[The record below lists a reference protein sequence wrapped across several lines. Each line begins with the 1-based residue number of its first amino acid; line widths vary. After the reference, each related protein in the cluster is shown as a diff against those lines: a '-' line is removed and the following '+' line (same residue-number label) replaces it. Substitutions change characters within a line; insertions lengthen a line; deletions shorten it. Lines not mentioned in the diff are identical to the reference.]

1 MNIAEF
7 TGQIFRIKSV
17 EEFNAL
23 ALQAFE
29 YQRENCAIYRQY
41 LELTGRIHFTPKS
54 PFEIPFLPIR
64 LFKTQDVVTPLST
77 SSQKI
82 QSTCSSCTTTAPNA
96 QGVPILRTP
105 QAKKAQNAQGVPVL
119 RTPQAPNTASSVPIV
134 PKIRTLSTKT
144 AQNAPIVPKIRT
156 LGTKT
161 AQNAPIVPKIR
172 TLGTPITFTSS
183 ATTGMVPS
191 HHIVQDISIYEQSF
205 RNAFHHFYG
214 EDFNLLALLPSY
226 LEREGSSLVYMA
238 DYLIK
243 EAQQKG
249 NTGGFFLYNHSEL
262 LSTLQTLSEKNTSTL
277 KETLNNSPVSKLS
290 NNQRIATGRT
300 EAPTGLSVADKL
312 NKNDTVGKNQKTIL
326 LGVSFALLDFATFIK
341 QQIPNKEE
349 RRAIFKDVIIMETG
363 GMKGR
368 GKELSRNELH
378 STLSEAF
385 ATSSIHSEYGMCELL
400 SQAYSFP
407 PNNISVTG
415 IFFTPPWMQVVLR
428 DLQDPFKILSFE
440 ENGQSTQT
448 AEQQEEIQAEK
459 INMLK
464 ESAAPNSESA
474 KTLSGG
480 INIIDLANI
489 GSCCFIETE
498 DRGTLYP
505 SATTATNSIHPP
517 FTVDGRIKNSELR
530 GCNMLIEV

>member
-7 TGQIFRIKSV
+7 TGQIFQIKSV

-29 YQRENCAIYRQY
+29 YQRTNCAVYRQY
-41 LELTGRIHFTPKS
+41 LELTGRLNLTPKS

-64 LFKTQDVVTPLST
+64 LFKTQDVVTPLA
-77 SSQKI
+77 
-82 QSTCSSCTTTAPNA
+82 QSAA
-96 QGVPILRTP
+96 G
-105 QAKKAQNAQGVPVL
+105 
-119 RTPQAPNTASSVPIV
+119 VPIV
-134 PKIRTLSTKT
+134 PKLRTLSTKT

-156 LGTKT
+156 LS
-161 AQNAPIVPKIR
+161 
-172 TLGTPITFTSS
+172 TPITFTSS

-205 RNAFHHFYG
+205 RSAFHHFYG

-238 DYLIK
+238 DSLIK

-290 NNQRIATGRT
+290 NNQRIATSRT

-341 QQIPNKEE
+341 EQIPNKEE
-349 RRAIFKDVIIMETG
+349 RKAIFKDVIIMETG

-378 STLSEAF
+378 STLSDAF
-385 ATSSIHSEYGMCELL
+385 ATSAIHSEYGMCELL

-407 PNNISVTG
+407 LNNISVTG

-440 ENGQSTQT
+440 QKHTT
-448 AEQQEEIQAEK
+448 H
-459 INMLK
+459 
-464 ESAAPNSESA
+464 NSESA

-505 SATTATNSIHPP
+505 SATTATHSIHPP

>member
-1 MNIAEF
+1 MNINDF
-7 TGQIFRIKSV
+7 KKGIFGIKSV

-29 YQRENCAIYRQY
+29 YQRTNCAVYRQY
-41 LELTGRIHFTPKS
+41 LELTGRLHLTPKN

-64 LFKTQDVVTPLST
+64 LFKTQDVVTPLPT
-77 SSQKI
+77 SAPSA
-82 QSTCSSCTTTAPNA
+82 SCQPTAPSA
-96 QGVPILRTP
+96 AGVPIFRTP
-105 QAKKAQNAQGVPVL
+105 QAKKAQNAQGVPDL
-119 RTPQAPNTASSVPIV
+119 RTPQAPNTSSSVPGV
-134 PKIRTLSTKT
+134 PDFRTPGTKK
-144 AQNAPIVPKIRT
+144 AQNVPGVPIFRT
-156 LGTKT
+156 
-161 AQNAPIVPKIR
+161 P
-172 TLGTPITFTSS
+172 GTPITFTSS

-205 RNAFHHFYG
+205 RSAFHHFYG

-238 DYLIK
+238 DSLIK

-249 NTGGFFLYNHSEL
+249 NTGGFFLYNHNEL
-262 LSTLQTLSEKNTSTL
+262 LSTLKSLS
-277 KETLNNSPVSKLS
+277 
-290 NNQRIATGRT
+290 G
-300 EAPTGLSVADKL
+300 
-312 NKNDTVGKNQKTIL
+312 KTIL

-349 RRAIFKDVIIMETG
+349 RKAIFKDVIIMETG

-378 STLSEAF
+378 STLSDAF

-407 PNNISVTG
+407 LNNISATG

-440 ENGQSTQT
+440 ENRQNTKT

-459 INMLK
+459 INMSK
-464 ESAAPNSESA
+464 ESAAPNKVSA

-505 SATTATNSIHPP
+505 SATTATHSIHPP

-530 GCNMLIEV
+530 GCNMLIE

>member
-17 EEFNAL
+17 EEFNSL

-29 YQRENCAIYRQY
+29 YQREKCAVYRQY
-41 LELTGRIHFTPKS
+41 LELTGRLHLTPKN

-64 LFKTQDVVTPLST
+64 LFKTQDVVTPLPT
-77 SSQKI
+77 SAPSA
-82 QSTCSSCTTTAPNA
+82 SCQPTAPSA
-96 QGVPILRTP
+96 AGVPIFRTP
-105 QAKKAQNAQGVPVL
+105 QAKKAKNAAGVPDF
-119 RTPQAPNTASSVPIV
+119 RTPQAPCSSSSVPIV
-134 PKIRTLSTKT
+134 PKL
-144 AQNAPIVPKIRT
+144 RT

-205 RNAFHHFYG
+205 RSAFHHFYG

-238 DYLIK
+238 DSLIK

-262 LSTLQTLSEKNTSTL
+262 LSTLKSL
-277 KETLNNSPVSKLS
+277 
-290 NNQRIATGRT
+290 AG
-300 EAPTGLSVADKL
+300 
-312 NKNDTVGKNQKTIL
+312 KTIL

-378 STLSEAF
+378 STLSDAF
-385 ATSSIHSEYGMCELL
+385 ATSAIHSEYGMCELL

-407 PNNISVTG
+407 LNNINTIFAATDNKAHIQQNNISATG

-440 ENGQSTQT
+440 QKHTT
-448 AEQQEEIQAEK
+448 H
-459 INMLK
+459 
-464 ESAAPNSESA
+464 NSESA

-505 SATTATNSIHPP
+505 SATTATHSIHPP

-530 GCNMLIEV
+530 GCNMLIE

>member
-1 MNIAEF
+1 MIINDF
-7 TGQIFRIKSV
+7 KNRIFGIKSV

-29 YQRENCAIYRQY
+29 YQRENCAVYRQY
-41 LELTGRIHFTPKS
+41 LELTGRLNLTPKS

-64 LFKTQDVVTPLST
+64 LFKTQDIVTPLST

-82 QSTCSSCTTTAPNA
+82 QSTCSSCTTTAPSA
-96 QGVPILRTP
+96 EGVPVLRTP
-105 QAKKAQNAQGVPVL
+105 QAKKAQNAQGVPVF
-119 RTPQAPNTASSVPIV
+119 RTPQAPNTSSSVPGV
-134 PKIRTLSTKT
+134 PDF
-144 AQNAPIVPKIRT
+144 RT
-156 LGTKT
+156 LGTKK
-161 AQNAPIVPKIR
+161 AQNVPGVPIFR
-172 TLGTPITFTSS
+172 TPGTPITFTSS

-205 RNAFHHFYG
+205 RSAFHHFYG

-238 DYLIK
+238 DSLIK

-262 LSTLQTLSEKNTSTL
+262 LNTLQALSSGIQE
-277 KETLNNSPVSKLS
+277 NNSE
-290 NNQRIATGRT
+290 GR
-300 EAPTGLSVADKL
+300 
-312 NKNDTVGKNQKTIL
+312 KTIL
-326 LGVSFALLDFATFIK
+326 LGVSFALLDFAAFIK
-341 QQIPNKEE
+341 EQIPNKDE

-368 GKELSRNELH
+368 GKELSRSELH

-385 ATSSIHSEYGMCELL
+385 ATSAIHSEYGMCELL

-407 PNNISVTG
+407 INNGNTKVAATDNKAHIQQNDISVTG
-415 IFFTPPWMQVVLR
+415 IFFTPPWMQVLLR
-428 DLQDPFKILSFE
+428 DLQDPFKILS
-440 ENGQSTQT
+440 
-448 AEQQEEIQAEK
+448 
-459 INMLK
+459 
-464 ESAAPNSESA
+464 AAPNKVSA

-505 SATTATNSIHPP
+505 SAITAAYSIHPP
-517 FTVDGRIKNSELR
+517 FTVDSRIKNSELR
-530 GCNMLIEV
+530 GCNMLIE

>member
-1 MNIAEF
+1 MIINDF
-7 TGQIFRIKSV
+7 KNRIFGIKSV

-64 LFKTQDVVTPLST
+64 LFKSHDVVTPLPT
-77 SSQKI
+77 SSQ
-82 QSTCSSCTTTAPNA
+82 SAA
-96 QGVPILRTP
+96 GVPIFRTP
-105 QAKKAQNAQGVPVL
+105 QAKKAKNAAGVPDL
-119 RTPQAPNTASSVPIV
+119 RTPQAPSTASSV
-134 PKIRTLSTKT
+134 
-144 AQNAPIVPKIRT
+144 PIVPKIRT

-205 RNAFHHFYG
+205 RSAFHHFYG

-238 DYLIK
+238 DALIK

-262 LSTLQTLSEKNTSTL
+262 LNTLQALSSGTQE
-277 KETLNNSPVSKLS
+277 NNSE
-290 NNQRIATGRT
+290 GR
-300 EAPTGLSVADKL
+300 
-312 NKNDTVGKNQKTIL
+312 KTIL

-341 QQIPNKEE
+341 EQIPNKEE

-378 STLSEAF
+378 SSLSDAF
-385 ATSSIHSEYGMCELL
+385 ATSAIHSEYGMCELL

-407 PNNISVTG
+407 LNNINTIFAATDNKAHIQQNDISVTG

-464 ESAAPNSESA
+464 ESAAPNKVSA

-505 SATTATNSIHPP
+505 SATTATHSIHPP

-530 GCNMLIEV
+530 GCNMLIE

>member
-1 MNIAEF
+1 MIINDF
-7 TGQIFRIKSV
+7 KNRIFGIKSV
-17 EEFNAL
+17 EEFNSL

-29 YQRENCAIYRQY
+29 YQQENCAVYRQY
-41 LELTGRIHFTPKS
+41 LELTSRIHFTPKS

-64 LFKTQDVVTPLST
+64 LFKTQDVVTPLPT

-82 QSTCSSCTTTAPNA
+82 QSTCSSCTTTAPSA
-96 QGVPILRTP
+96 AGVPIFRTP
-105 QAKKAQNAQGVPVL
+105 QAKKAKNAAGVPDL
-119 RTPQAPNTASSVPIV
+119 RTPQAPSTSSSV
-134 PKIRTLSTKT
+134 
-144 AQNAPIVPKIRT
+144 PIVPKIRT

-205 RNAFHHFYG
+205 RSAFHHFYG

-238 DYLIK
+238 DSLIK

-262 LSTLQTLSEKNTSTL
+262 LSTLKSLSEDTPAQHLSREKNTKRSI
-277 KETLNNSPVSKLS
+277 
-290 NNQRIATGRT
+290 NQNTRNATG
-300 EAPTGLSVADKL
+300 
-312 NKNDTVGKNQKTIL
+312 NKKTKTIL

-378 STLSEAF
+378 STLSDAF
-385 ATSSIHSEYGMCELL
+385 ATSAIHSEYGMCELL

-407 PNNISVTG
+407 LNNINTIFAATDNKAHIQQNDISVTG

-464 ESAAPNSESA
+464 ESAAPNKVSA

-489 GSCCFIETE
+489 SSCCFIETE

-505 SATTATNSIHPP
+505 SATTATHSIHPP

-530 GCNMLIEV
+530 GCNMLIE

>member
-1 MNIAEF
+1 MIINDF
-7 TGQIFRIKSV
+7 KNRIFGIKSV
-17 EEFNAL
+17 EEFNSL

-29 YQRENCAIYRQY
+29 YQREKCAVYRQY
-41 LELTGRIHFTPKS
+41 LELTGRLHLTPKN

-64 LFKTQDVVTPLST
+64 LFKTQDVVTPLPT
-77 SSQKI
+77 SAPSA
-82 QSTCSSCTTTAPNA
+82 SCQPTAPSA
-96 QGVPILRTP
+96 AGVPIFRTP
-105 QAKKAQNAQGVPVL
+105 QAKKAKNAAGVPDF
-119 RTPQAPNTASSVPIV
+119 RTPQAPCSSSSVPIV
-134 PKIRTLSTKT
+134 PKL
-144 AQNAPIVPKIRT
+144 RT

-172 TLGTPITFTSS
+172 TLGTPLTFTSS

-205 RNAFHHFYG
+205 RSAFHHFYG

-238 DYLIK
+238 DSLIK

-290 NNQRIATGRT
+290 NNQRIATSRT

-341 QQIPNKEE
+341 EQIPNKEE
-349 RRAIFKDVIIMETG
+349 RKAIFKDVIIMETG

-378 STLSEAF
+378 STLSDAF
-385 ATSSIHSEYGMCELL
+385 ATSAIHSEYGMCELL

-407 PNNISVTG
+407 INNGNTKVAATDNKAHIQQNDISVTG

-448 AEQQEEIQAEK
+448 AEQQEKIQAEK

-464 ESAAPNSESA
+464 ESAAPNEVSA

-505 SATTATNSIHPP
+505 SATTATHSIHPP

-530 GCNMLIEV
+530 GCNMLIE